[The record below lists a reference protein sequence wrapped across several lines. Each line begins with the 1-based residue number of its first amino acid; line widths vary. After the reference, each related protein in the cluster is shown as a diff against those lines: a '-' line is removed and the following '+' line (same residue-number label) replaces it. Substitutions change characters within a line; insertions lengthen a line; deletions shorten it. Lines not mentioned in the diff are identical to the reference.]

1 MLWTIGLVNG
11 PSISGDR
18 PQDCGRLTFDAEI
31 RRVLRGTWHAVRHPL
46 PRAVL
51 RRIVRDEA
59 AHGAFGFTFLDWAL
73 PRLAPPEI
81 ARLGAA
87 ADLAI
92 GAVQRLWRRLPKS
105 RNDAYTEAVGDA
117 LARMRSDAHLALA
130 ACSIEECVRE
140 LHLVGGIPL
149 SG

>member
-1 MLWTIGLVNG
+1 LTI
-11 PSISGDR
+11 
-18 PQDCGRLTFDAEI
+18 DAEI
-31 RRVLRGTWHAVRHPL
+31 RRVLRGTWHAARHPL
-46 PRAVL
+46 PRAVP
-51 RRIVRDEA
+51 RRIVPDEA
-59 AHGAFGFTFLDWAL
+59 AHGAFGFAFLDWAL

-92 GAVQRLWRRLPKS
+92 GALQRLWRRLPKS
-105 RNDAYTEAVGDA
+105 RNAAYTESVGDA
-117 LARMRSDAHLALA
+117 LARMRSDAHPALA

-140 LHLVGGIPL
+140 PLLVRGIPL